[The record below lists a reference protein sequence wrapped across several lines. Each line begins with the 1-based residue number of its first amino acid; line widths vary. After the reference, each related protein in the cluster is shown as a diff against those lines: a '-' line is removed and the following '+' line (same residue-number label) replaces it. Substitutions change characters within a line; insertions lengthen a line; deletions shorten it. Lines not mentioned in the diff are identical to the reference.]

1 MLLTRRQVLSLI
13 PVSSLHRLWA
23 QPRRLAR
30 RESFFGIHLDLHP
43 NDKDTS
49 LGRDVSEAMVGKF
62 LNTVKPDYVQ
72 YDCKGHA
79 GYLGYP
85 SEVSASAPMVA
96 DSLAV
101 WRKVTAARG
110 IALYIHFSGVWDSL
124 AVKERPEWA
133 RGRPDGAVE
142 DRQTSTFGPYV
153 DERMIPQLLEVSEKY
168 ALDGVWVDGECWAT
182 NPDYSARAAE
192 AFRRA
197 TGIADLPKKAGD
209 KGWLE
214 FLEFNR
220 EQFRRYVRHYVETV
234 RKARPGFQ
242 IASNWLYSTFVPERP
257 VLPVDFISGD
267 YLGNASISQARLQA
281 RYMAQTG
288 KPWDLM
294 AWGFQSARN
303 NTVGPIHKPAANLM
317 QEAAIVL
324 AQGGGFQIYYQP
336 ARSGHID
343 DLHVG
348 VMARVAAFC
357 RARQKV
363 SHQSEPAPQVGV
375 LYSRHTLYSTAN
387 KLFGGWGNA
396 EAPAQGLID
405 ALLENHY
412 SVDVIPDWKLDDMA
426 AQWPCIA
433 VPDWAALGGDIVST
447 LKRYVRQGGRL
458 LVVGAANTRHF
469 AAELGVAASGEP
481 SELAA
486 YIPGEEVFANVSG
499 AWQDVELTGARLLL
513 SRHPTYDATRDAR
526 PAACVA
532 AAGQGRAAGFFGPL
546 GSVFSAT
553 HAPEIRRVIGRLM
566 RELFQPAVEVDAPHT
581 VEIALRRREGRIALH
596 LINTTAMQVASNYAA
611 IDFVPPVGPLHI
623 RLRTPRPPANLR
635 HEPAGT
641 PLTGRWQNGV
651 FDLPLARL
659 DLYDI
664 ITWDAA

>member
-1 MLLTRRQVLSLI
+1 MLLTRRQALSLA
-13 PVSSLHRLWA
+13 PVCSWLRLWA
-23 QPRRLAR
+23 QPRRLTR

-43 NDKDTS
+43 NDSDKF
-49 LGRDVSEAMVGKF
+49 LGRDVSEAMVENF
-62 LNTVKPDYVQ
+62 LNKVKPDYVQ

-85 SEVSASAPMVA
+85 SKVSTTAPMIA

-101 WRKVTAARG
+101 WRKVTAAHG
-110 IALYIHFSGVWDSL
+110 VALYIHFSGVWDSL

-133 RGRPDGAVE
+133 RGRPDGGAE
-142 DRQTSTFGPYV
+142 DRQTSTFGPYA

-182 NPDYSARAAE
+182 NPDYSSRAAE
-192 AFRRA
+192 AFRKA
-197 TGIADLPKKAGD
+197 TGIAELPRSAAD

-214 FLEFNR
+214 FLGFNR
-220 EQFRRYVRHYVETV
+220 EQFRRYVRHYIEVVHKE
-234 RKARPGFQ
+234 RPGFQ

-257 VLPVDFISGD
+257 ELPVDFISGD

-288 KPWDLM
+288 RPWDLM

-317 QEAAIVL
+317 QEAAVVL

-336 ARSGHID
+336 TRGGHID

-348 VMARVAAFC
+348 VMAKVAAFC
-357 RARQKV
+357 RARQKAC
-363 SHQSEPAPQVGV
+363 HQSEPVPQVGV
-375 LYSRHTLYSTAN
+375 LFSKNTLYTTAH

-412 SVDVIPDWKLDDMA
+412 SVDVIPDWKLAEAA

-433 VPDWAALGGDIVST
+433 VPDWAVLGDDVVST
-447 LKRYVRQGGRL
+447 LKHYVRGGGRL
-458 LVVGAANTRHF
+458 LVAGAANARLF
-469 AAELGVAASGEP
+469 AAELGITPVGEP
-481 SELAA
+481 SNLPA
-486 YIPGEEVFANVSG
+486 YIPGEEVFANVG
-499 AWQDVELTGARLLL
+499 GLWQDAELSGARLLL
-513 SRHPTYDATRDAR
+513 PRHPTYDATRGAR
-526 PAACVA
+526 PAASVA
-532 AAGQGRAAGFFGPL
+532 VAGQGKSLGFFGPL
-546 GSVFSAT
+546 GGVFSAT
-553 HAPEIRRVIGRLM
+553 HAPETRRVVGRLM
-566 RELFQPAVEVDAPHT
+566 RELFQPVVELDAPHT
-581 VEIALRRREGRIALH
+581 VEIALRRRNARMALH

-611 IDFVPPVGPLHI
+611 IDFIPPVGPLHI
-623 RLRTPRPPANLR
+623 RLRLPRPPANLR
-635 HEPAGT
+635 LEPAGT
-641 PLTGRWQNGV
+641 PLTGRWQDGV
-651 FDLPLARL
+651 FNLPLAGL

-664 ITWDAA
+664 ITWDAT